1 MMTRT
6 ILCSVLTLLTTATTA
21 SAQSEWYGAYAGFN
35 VRGGLGNSQATTST
49 IYTTDGYFATTSVP
63 AINEAGVQAV
73 KPKGLLA
80 GGQAGYNYQTGALV
94 VGFEADFGIAPIT
107 SSSSAS
113 VTEDYPCCAGT
124 DFTIEQTVEPSW
136 LMTARPRFG
145 YATESLLLYGTAG
158 LAIAKVDYQAVFTDT
173 YADATES
180 GGVQK
185 NVTGWAAG
193 AGMEGP
199 LSEGWSFKVEYLFT
213 DLGEVSTTSDNFEAF
228 GFPWSNTFTH
238 QTTIR
243 MHLLRFGVNVR
254 F

>member
-1 MMTRT
+1 M
-6 ILCSVLTLLTTATTA
+6 LCGVLTLLITATNA

-63 AINEAGVQAV
+63 AINEAGVQVV

-80 GGQAGYNYQTGALV
+80 GGQAGYNVQRDALV
-94 VGFEADFGIAPIT
+94 FGIEADFGFKGVT

-113 VTEDYPCCAGT
+113 VTEEYPCCAGT
-124 DFTIEQTVEPSW
+124 DFTIEQIVEPSW
-136 LMTARPRFG
+136 LMTARPRIG

-158 LAIAKVDYQAVFTDT
+158 LAIAKVDYRAIFTDT

-180 GGVQK
+180 GSVKK

-193 AGMEGP
+193 AGIEGP
-199 LSEGWSFKVEYLFT
+199 LSDVWSFKVEYLFT

-238 QTTIR
+238 QTTIK
-243 MHLLRFGVNVR
+243 MHLLRFGLNVK